1 MNYILGLILWV
12 IALLGACNV
21 LTSGFYVCTLPAI
34 DRTSTVS
41 GMSFHTLLS
50 LSIKV
55 FATTSYPFRSAAQWE
70 ITSVTAWLNS
80 KLWALSVDSSMMP
93 LTRVSLSFRGRKQT
107 EEFHLRTVTVLSSVT
122 ASGGNITLIDACSRF
137 HWVPCLVTVPLKD
150 TKTYLT

>member
-12 IALLGACNV
+12 IALLGACN
-21 LTSGFYVCTLPAI
+21 VCTLPAI

-93 LTRVSLSFRGRKQT
+93 LTRVSFSFRGGKQT
-107 EEFHLRTVTVLSSVT
+107 EEFHLRTVTVLSSST

-137 HWVPCLVTVPLKD
+137 QWVPCLVTVPLKD